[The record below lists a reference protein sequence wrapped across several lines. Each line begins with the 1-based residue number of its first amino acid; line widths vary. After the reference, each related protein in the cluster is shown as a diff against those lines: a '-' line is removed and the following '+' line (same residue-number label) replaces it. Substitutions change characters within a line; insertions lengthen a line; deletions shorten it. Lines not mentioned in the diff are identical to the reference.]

1 MITIFTIE
9 GNIGSGKSTLIRL
22 LQKKYDDIVCIL
34 EPVDKWEKI
43 TDQKGESILSKFYK
57 DQKKYSFSFQMM
69 AYISRLASI
78 KRVIEKNCNKS
89 LMIVTERSVY
99 TDKEVFAKMLYD
111 DDKIEDVNYK
121 IYLEWFDE
129 FIKDIPLTGIIY
141 LKTNPE
147 TSLKRIIKRARNGE
161 IIPLEYL
168 EKCHKYH
175 EEWLENK
182 KILTLNGNLEF
193 ENNPNN
199 ILYNIYTYMQDIWRG
214 LLFSR

>member
-34 EPVDKWEKI
+34 EPVDQWGKI
-43 TDQKGESILSKFYK
+43 KDQKGESILSKFYK

-78 KRVIEKNCNKS
+78 KRVIEKNDKKS

-121 IYLEWFDE
+121 IYLQWFDE
-129 FIKDIPLTGIIY
+129 FIKDIPLAGIIY
-141 LKTNPE
+141 LKTSPE
-147 TSLKRIIKRARNGE
+147 ISLKRIIKRSRKGE

-175 EEWLENK
+175 EEWLKNK
-182 KILTLNGNLEF
+182 KILILNGNLEF
-193 ENNPNN
+193 ENNPDKF
-199 ILYNIYTYMQDIWRG
+199 LYNIYTYMQDIWRG
-214 LLFSR
+214 LIFSK

>member
-34 EPVDKWEKI
+34 EPVDQWGKI
-43 TDQKGESILSKFYK
+43 KDQKGESILSKFYK

-78 KRVIEKNCNKS
+78 KRVIEKNDKKS

-121 IYLEWFDE
+121 IYLQWFDE
-129 FIKDIPLTGIIY
+129 FIKDIPLAGIIY
-141 LKTNPE
+141 LKTSPE
-147 TSLKRIIKRARNGE
+147 ISLKRIIKRSRKGE

-175 EEWLENK
+175 EEWLKNK
-182 KILTLNGNLEF
+182 KILILNGNLEF
-193 ENNPNN
+193 ENNPDKFY
-199 ILYNIYTYMQDIWRG
+199 IIFTLICKIYGED
-214 LLFSR
+214 

>member
-78 KRVIEKNCNKS
+78 KRVIEKNKKS

-111 DDKIEDVNYK
+111 DDKIEEVNYK

-129 FIKDIPLTGIIY
+129 FIKDIPLAGIIY
-141 LKTNPE
+141 LKTSPE
-147 TSLKRIIKRARNGE
+147 ISLERIIKRARKGE
-161 IIPLEYL
+161 IIPLKYL

-175 EEWLENK
+175 EEWLKNK

-193 ENNPNN
+193 ENKSDKF
-199 ILYNIYTYMQDIWRG
+199 LYDIYTYIQDMHRG
-214 LLFSR
+214 MIFSR